1 MFPLFYDPTFI
12 LLIPA
17 FLLALWAQILVS
29 STFSKYSKYRSI
41 TGLNG
46 YTLARHLLSSK
57 GIYDVDIEMISGTLS
72 DHYDPRKKVVRLSQ
86 STYSSDSV
94 AALGV
99 VAHEIGHVIQHA
111 ENYFPLVIR
120 NAMVPIASV
129 GSSLA
134 WIIFLMGLLFLSP
147 FMMRLGIVLFSL
159 AVLFTLLTLPV
170 EIDASN
176 RALKLLRST
185 VAMPEEEL
193 KAVKKVLTAA
203 ALTYVAATAIAILQ
217 LLRMLIL
224 AGIFGERR

>member
-1 MFPLFYDPTFI
+1 MFPLFYDPTII

-29 STFSKYSKYRSI
+29 STFSKYSKYKSI
-41 TGLNG
+41 TGLTG
-46 YTLARHLLSSK
+46 YTLARNLLMAK

-72 DHYDPRKKVVRLSQ
+72 DHYDPRNKVVRLSQ

-99 VAHEIGHVIQHA
+99 VAHEIGHVVQHA

-134 WIIFLMGLLFLSP
+134 WIIFLIGLLFFSP
-147 FMMRLGIVLFSL
+147 FMMRIGIVLFSL

-176 RALKLLRST
+176 RALKLLKST
-185 VAMPEEEL
+185 VAMPEDEL

>member
-1 MFPLFYDPTFI
+1 MFPLFYDPTII

-29 STFSKYSKYRSI
+29 STFSKYSKYKSI
-41 TGLNG
+41 TGLTG
-46 YTLARHLLSSK
+46 YTLARNLLMAK

-72 DHYDPRKKVVRLSQ
+72 DHYDPRNKVVRLSQ

-99 VAHEIGHVIQHA
+99 VAHEIGHVVQHA

-120 NAMVPIASV
+120 NAMVPVANV

-134 WIIFLMGLLFLSP
+134 WIIFLIGLLFFNPL
-147 FMMRLGIVLFSL
+147 MMRIGIVLFSL

-176 RALKLLRST
+176 RALKLLKST
-185 VAMPEEEL
+185 VAMPEDEL

>member
-1 MFPLFYDPTFI
+1 MFPLFYDPTII

-29 STFSKYSKYRSI
+29 STFSKYSKYKSI
-41 TGLNG
+41 TGLTG
-46 YTLARHLLSSK
+46 YTLARNLLMAK

-72 DHYDPRKKVVRLSQ
+72 DHYDPRNKVVRLSQ

-99 VAHEIGHVIQHA
+99 VAHEIGHVVQHA

-120 NAMVPIASV
+120 NAMVPVANV

-134 WIIFLMGLLFLSP
+134 WIIFLIGLLFFNPL
-147 FMMRLGIVLFSL
+147 MMRIGIVLFSL
-159 AVLFTLLTLPV
+159 VVLFTLLTLPV

-176 RALKLLRST
+176 RALKLLKST
-185 VAMPEEEL
+185 VAMPEDEL

>member
-1 MFPLFYDPTFI
+1 MFPLFYDPTII

-29 STFSKYSKYRSI
+29 STFSKYSKYKSI
-41 TGLNG
+41 TGLTG
-46 YTLARHLLSSK
+46 YTLARNLLMAK

-72 DHYDPRKKVVRLSQ
+72 DHYDPRNKVVRLSQ

-99 VAHEIGHVIQHA
+99 VAHEIGHVVQHA

-134 WIIFLMGLLFLSP
+134 WIIFLMGLLFFSP
-147 FMMRLGIVLFSL
+147 FMMRIGIVLFSL

-176 RALKLLRST
+176 RALKLLKST
-185 VAMPEEEL
+185 VAMPEDEL

>member
-1 MFPLFYDPTFI
+1 MFPLFYDPTII

-29 STFSKYSKYRSI
+29 STFSKYSKYKSI
-41 TGLNG
+41 TGLTG
-46 YTLARHLLSSK
+46 YTLARNLLMAK

-72 DHYDPRKKVVRLSQ
+72 DHYDPRNKVVRLSQ

-99 VAHEIGHVIQHA
+99 VAHEIGHVVQHA

-134 WIIFLMGLLFLSP
+134 WIIFLMGLLFFSP
-147 FMMRLGIVLFSL
+147 FMMRIGIVLFSL

-176 RALKLLRST
+176 RALKLLKST
-185 VAMPEEEL
+185 VAMPEDEL

-217 LLRMLIL
+217 LFRMLIL